1 MQCLVEY
8 LVVFVSLLAFN
19 RNFEETQA
27 KCIDVQLNEQIE
39 NFKCIKVSSS
49 KLSDF
54 SLKSVI
60 ISINPFSTAEK

>member
-1 MQCLVEY
+1 MRQCLIEYQHQKELMQCLVEY

-39 NFKCIKVSSS
+39 K
-49 KLSDF
+49 
-54 SLKSVI
+54 
-60 ISINPFSTAEK
+60 

>member
-39 NFKCIKVSSS
+39 K
-49 KLSDF
+49 
-54 SLKSVI
+54 
-60 ISINPFSTAEK
+60 